1 MSKPLFLFVFL
12 VFLNGSLLAQSNT
25 ETAVAAS
32 VDTWRKATMTADKA
46 TLDKI
51 LSDKL
56 TYGHSSGSVEDKA
69 SFIASVMTGKSTFLT
84 MDLTNQS
91 VVVIDKKTVIVRHN
105 LDAKTKNNGVD
116 GTAKLH
122 VMTLWHKES
131 GTWRMVGRQ
140 ACKLP

>member
-1 MSKPLFLFVFL
+1 MSKQFFLFVLFVFL
-12 VFLNGSLLAQSNT
+12 GGNLVAQSNI

-32 VDTWRKATMTADKA
+32 VDAWRTATMTADKA
-46 TLDKI
+46 TLEKI

-56 TYGHSSGSVEDKA
+56 TYGHSSGNIEGKA
-69 SFIASVMTGKSTFLT
+69 SFIESIMTGKSTFLT
-84 MDLTNQS
+84 MDLTKQR
-91 VVVIDKKTVIVRHN
+91 VAVIDKKTAIVRHN
-105 LDAKTKNNGVD
+105 LDAKTKNSGVD

-122 VMTLWHKES
+122 IMTIWQKEG